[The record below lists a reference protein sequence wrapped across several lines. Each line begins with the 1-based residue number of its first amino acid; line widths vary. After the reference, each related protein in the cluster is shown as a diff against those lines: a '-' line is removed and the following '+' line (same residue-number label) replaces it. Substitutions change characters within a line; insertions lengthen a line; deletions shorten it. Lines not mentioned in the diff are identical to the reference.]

1 MATSDNN
8 KISIKLGGGM
18 NSRGDVNFGGSIG
31 YQW

>member
-1 MATSDNN
+1 
-8 KISIKLGGGM
+8 M